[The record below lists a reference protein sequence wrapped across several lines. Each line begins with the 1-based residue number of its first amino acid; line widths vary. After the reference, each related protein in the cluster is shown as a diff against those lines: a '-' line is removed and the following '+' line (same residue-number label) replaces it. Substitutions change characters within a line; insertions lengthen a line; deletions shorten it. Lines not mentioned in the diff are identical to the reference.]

1 MKFGAVFPQTE
12 SGTDV
17 GALRDYLQAIEQMGC
32 DYLLC
37 FDHVLGHKPADPA
50 TWPGPYTDQHS
61 FHEIMTFFAWAAAVT
76 ERIELFTGILIL
88 PQRQAQL
95 AAKQAAEI
103 DLLSGGRLQLGIGIG
118 WNQVELEG
126 MGMRFNN
133 RGRRAEEQIRL
144 MRALWTQELVDFDG
158 QYHQLRQ
165 TGINPLP
172 VQRPIPVW
180 IGGYADVVLRRA
192 ARLADGM
199 LPGSDLVEGRTRIPR
214 LRQYLADEGRDP
226 DDFGINVWLNAGE
239 LERAQWDDF
248 VGEWRELGA
257 THIALDTMNAGCDSL
272 GGHLALVEQFV
283 TAFGSG

>member
-1 MKFGAVFPQTE
+1 MNIGAVFPQTE
-12 SGTDV
+12 SGTDIS
-17 GALRDYLQAIEQMGC
+17 AIRDYLQSLETIGC

-50 TWPGPYTDQHS
+50 TWPGPYTNQHS
-61 FHEIMTFFAWAAAVT
+61 FHEILTFFAWAAAVT
-76 ERIELFTGILIL
+76 ERIELFTGIVIL
-88 PQRQAQL
+88 PQRQATL
-95 AAKQAAEI
+95 VAKQAAEI
-103 DLLSGGRLQLGIGIG
+103 DLLSGGRLRLGIGIG

-133 RGRRAEEQIRL
+133 RGRRSEEQINL

-172 VQRPIPVW
+172 LQRPIPIW
-180 IGGYADVVLRRA
+180 LGGYADVTLRRA

-199 LPGSDLVEGRTRIPR
+199 LPGSDLAEGRTRIPL

-239 LERAQWDDF
+239 MERAQWADF

-257 THIALDTMNAGCDSL
+257 THVALDTMNAGCASL
-272 GGHLALVEQFV
+272 SDHLRQVEQFV
-283 TAFGSG
+283 SDFGGM

>member
-1 MKFGAVFPQTE
+1 MKTGAVFPQTE
-12 SGTDV
+12 SGTDI
-17 GALRDYLQAIEQMGC
+17 AAIRDYLQAIETIGC

-50 TWPGPYTDQHS
+50 TWPGPYTNRHS
-61 FHEIMTFFAWAAAVT
+61 FHEILTFFAWAAAVT
-76 ERIELFTGILIL
+76 ERIELFTGIVIL
-88 PQRQAQL
+88 PQRQATL
-95 AAKQAAEI
+95 VAKQAAEI
-103 DLLSGGRLQLGIGIG
+103 DLLSGGRLRLGIGIG

-133 RGRRAEEQIRL
+133 RGRRSEEQINL

-172 VQRPIPVW
+172 LQRPIPIW
-180 IGGYADVVLRRA
+180 LGGYADVTLRRA

-199 LPGSDLVEGRTRIPR
+199 LPGSDLAEGRTRIPL

-239 LERAQWDDF
+239 MERAQWADF

-257 THIALDTMNAGCDSL
+257 THVALDTMNAGCASL
-272 GGHLALVEQFV
+272 SDHLRQVEQFV
-283 TAFGSG
+283 SDFGGM

>member
-1 MKFGAVFPQTE
+1 MKLGAVFPQTE

-17 GALRDYLQAIEQMGC
+17 AALRDYLQTVEAMGC
-32 DYLLC
+32 DYLLA
-37 FDHVLGHKPADPA
+37 FDHVLGHRPPDPA
-50 TWPGPYTDQHS
+50 TWLGPYTDSHS
-61 FHEIMTFFAWAAAVT
+61 FHEILTFFAWAAAIT

-88 PQRQAQL
+88 PQRQATL

-103 DLLSGGRLQLGIGIG
+103 DILSGGRLRLGVGIG

-126 MGMRFNN
+126 MGMRFSD
-133 RGRRAEEQIRL
+133 RGRRVEEQIRL
-144 MRALWTQELVDFDG
+144 MRALWTQEQVDFDG

-172 VQRPIPVW
+172 VQRPIPLW

-199 LPGSDLVEGRTRIPR
+199 LPGSDLAEGRSRVPR

-239 LERAQWDDF
+239 LERAQWADF

-257 THIALDTMNAGCDSL
+257 THIALDTMNAGCASL
-272 GGHLALVEQFV
+272 PAHLALVEQFV
-283 TAFGSG
+283 TDFAGA

>member
-1 MKFGAVFPQTE
+1 MKTGAVFPQTE

-17 GALRDYLQAIEQMGC
+17 AALRNYVQTVESLGC

-37 FDHVLGHKPADPA
+37 FDHVLGHRPADLA
-50 TWPGPYTDQHS
+50 AWPGPYTDGHS
-61 FHEIMTFFAWAAAVT
+61 FHEILTFFAWAAAIT
-76 ERIELFTGILIL
+76 ERIEFFTGIVIL

-95 AAKQAAEI
+95 VAKQAAEI
-103 DLLSGGRLQLGIGIG
+103 DILSGGRLQLGIGIG

-126 MGMRFNN
+126 MGMNFGD
-133 RGRRAEEQIRL
+133 RGRRAEEQIKL

-199 LPGSDLVEGRTRIPR
+199 LPGSDLAEGRSRVPR

-239 LERAQWDDF
+239 IERAQWGDF
-248 VGEWRELGA
+248 VGEWTELGA
-257 THIALDTMNAGCDSL
+257 THIALDTMNAGCESL
-272 GGHLALVEQFV
+272 SQHLALVEEFV
-283 TAFGSG
+283 SAFGSA

>member
-1 MKFGAVFPQTE
+1 MKTGAVFPQTE
-12 SGTDV
+12 SGTDI
-17 GALRDYLQAIEQMGC
+17 AAIRDYLQALETIGC

-37 FDHVLGHKPADPA
+37 FDHVLGHKPSDPV
-50 TWPGPYTDQHS
+50 TWPGPYTNRHS
-61 FHEIMTFFAWAAAVT
+61 FHEILTFFAWAAAVT
-76 ERIELFTGILIL
+76 ERIELFTGIVIL
-88 PQRQAQL
+88 PQRQATL
-95 AAKQAAEI
+95 VAKQAAEI
-103 DLLSGGRLQLGIGIG
+103 DLLSGGRLRLGIGIG

-133 RGRRAEEQIRL
+133 RGRRSEEQINL

-172 VQRPIPVW
+172 LQRPIPIW
-180 IGGYADVVLRRA
+180 LGGYADVTLRRA

-199 LPGSDLVEGRTRIPR
+199 LPGSDLAEGRTRIPL

-239 LERAQWDDF
+239 MERAQWADF

-257 THIALDTMNAGCDSL
+257 THVALDTMNAGCASL
-272 GGHLALVEQFV
+272 ADHLRQLEHFVSDFGGM
-283 TAFGSG
+283 

>member
-1 MKFGAVFPQTE
+1 MKTGAVFPQTE

-17 GALRDYLQAIEQMGC
+17 AALRNYVQTVEAMGC

-37 FDHVLGHKPADPA
+37 FDHVLGHRPADPA
-50 TWPGPYTDQHS
+50 AWPGPYTEQHS
-61 FHEIMTFFAWAAAVT
+61 FHEILTFFAWAAAIT
-76 ERIELFTGILIL
+76 ERIEFFSGIVIL

-95 AAKQAAEI
+95 VAKQAAEI
-103 DLLSGGRLQLGIGIG
+103 DILSGGRLQLGIGIG

-126 MGMRFNN
+126 MGMNFSN

-144 MRALWTQELVDFDG
+144 MRALWSDELVDFDG

-172 VQRPIPVW
+172 VQRPIPLW
-180 IGGYADVVLRRA
+180 IGGYADVVVRRA

-199 LPGSDLVEGRTRIPR
+199 LPGSDLTEGRSRVPR

-226 DDFGINVWLNAGE
+226 DNFGINVWLNAGE
-239 LERAQWDDF
+239 IERAQWGDF

-257 THIALDTMNAGCDSL
+257 THIALDTMNAGCGSL
-272 GGHLALVEQFV
+272 SEHLALVESFV
-283 TAFGSG
+283 TEFGSA

>member
-12 SGTDV
+12 SGTDI
-17 GALRDYLQAIEQMGC
+17 AAIRDYLQALETMGC

-37 FDHVLGHKPADPA
+37 FDHVLGHKPTDPA
-50 TWPGPYTDQHS
+50 TWPGPYTNRHS
-61 FHEIMTFFAWAAAVT
+61 FHEILTFFAWVAAVT
-76 ERIELFTGILIL
+76 ERIELFTGIVIL
-88 PQRQAQL
+88 PQRQATL
-95 AAKQAAEI
+95 VAKQAAEI
-103 DLLSGGRLQLGIGIG
+103 DLLSGGRLRLGIGIG

-133 RGRRAEEQIRL
+133 RGRRSEEQINL

-172 VQRPIPVW
+172 LQRPIPVW
-180 IGGYADVVLRRA
+180 LGGYADVTLRRA

-199 LPGSDLVEGRTRIPR
+199 LPGSDLAEGRTRIPL

-239 LERAQWDDF
+239 MERAQWADF
-248 VGEWRELGA
+248 VAEWRELGA
-257 THIALDTMNAGCDSL
+257 THIALDTMNAGCASL
-272 GGHLALVEQFV
+272 SDHLRQLEQFV
-283 TAFGSG
+283 SDFGGM

>member
-12 SGTDV
+12 SGTDIS
-17 GALRDYLQAIEQMGC
+17 ALRDYLQSIEQMGC

-37 FDHVLGHKPADPA
+37 FDHVLGHKPPDPA
-50 TWPGPYTDQHS
+50 AWPGPYTNQHS
-61 FHEIMTFFAWAAAVT
+61 FHEILTFFAWAAAVT
-76 ERIELFTGILIL
+76 ERIELFTGIVIL
-88 PQRQAQL
+88 PQRQATL
-95 AAKQAAEI
+95 VAKQAAEI
-103 DLLSGGRLQLGIGIG
+103 DLLSGGRLRLGIGIG

-133 RGRRAEEQIRL
+133 RGRRSEEQINL

-172 VQRPIPVW
+172 LQRPIPIW
-180 IGGYADVVLRRA
+180 LGGYADVTLRRA

-199 LPGSDLVEGRTRIPR
+199 LPGSDLAEGRARIPL

-239 LERAQWDDF
+239 MERAQWADF

-257 THIALDTMNAGCDSL
+257 THVALDTMNAGCASL
-272 GGHLALVEQFV
+272 SDHLRQVEHFVSDFGGM
-283 TAFGSG
+283 

>member
-1 MKFGAVFPQTE
+1 MKTGAVFPQTE

-17 GALRDYLQAIEQMGC
+17 AALRDYVQAVEAMGC
-32 DYLLC
+32 NYLLC

-50 TWPGPYTDQHS
+50 AWPGPYTNQHS
-61 FHEIMTFFAWAAAVT
+61 FHEILTFFAWVAAIT
-76 ERIELFTGILIL
+76 ERIELFTGIVIL
-88 PQRQAQL
+88 PQRQATL
-95 AAKQAAEI
+95 VAKQAAEI
-103 DLLSGGRLQLGIGIG
+103 DILSGGRLHLGIGIG

-133 RGRRAEEQIRL
+133 RGRRSEEQINL

-172 VQRPIPVW
+172 LQRPIPVW
-180 IGGYADVVLRRA
+180 LGGYADVTLRRA

-199 LPGSDLVEGRTRIPR
+199 LPGSDLVEGRTRIPL

-239 LERAQWDDF
+239 MERAQWADF

-257 THIALDTMNAGCDSL
+257 THIALDTMNAGCASL
-272 GGHLALVEQFV
+272 SDHLRQVEQFV
-283 TAFGSG
+283 SDFGGM

>member
-1 MKFGAVFPQTE
+1 MKTGAVFPQTE
-12 SGTDV
+12 SGTDI

-37 FDHVLGHKPADPA
+37 FDHVLGHNPPDPA
-50 TWPGPYTDQHS
+50 TWPGPYTNQHS
-61 FHEIMTFFAWAAAVT
+61 FHEILTFFAWAAAVT
-76 ERIELFTGILIL
+76 ERIELFTGIVIL
-88 PQRQAQL
+88 PQRQATL
-95 AAKQAAEI
+95 VAKQAAEI
-103 DLLSGGRLQLGIGIG
+103 DLLSGGRLRLGIGIG

-133 RGRRAEEQIRL
+133 RGRRSEEQINL

-172 VQRPIPVW
+172 LQRPIPVW
-180 IGGYADVVLRRA
+180 LGGYADVTLRRA

-199 LPGSDLVEGRTRIPR
+199 LPGSDLVEGRTRIPL

-239 LERAQWDDF
+239 MERAQWADF
-248 VGEWRELGA
+248 VAEWRELGA
-257 THIALDTMNAGCDSL
+257 THVALDTMNAGCASL
-272 GGHLALVEQFV
+272 SDHLRQIEHFVSDFGGM
-283 TAFGSG
+283 

>member
-1 MKFGAVFPQTE
+1 MKTGAVFPQTE

-17 GALRDYLQAIEQMGC
+17 AAIRGYLQALETMGC

-37 FDHVLGHKPADPA
+37 FDHVLGHKPPDPA
-50 TWPGPYTDQHS
+50 TWPGPYTNRHS
-61 FHEIMTFFAWAAAVT
+61 FHEILTFFAWAAAVT
-76 ERIELFTGILIL
+76 ERIELFTGIVIL
-88 PQRQAQL
+88 PQRQATL
-95 AAKQAAEI
+95 VAKQAAEI
-103 DLLSGGRLQLGIGIG
+103 DLLSGGRLRLGIGIG

-133 RGRRAEEQIRL
+133 RGRRSEEQINL

-172 VQRPIPVW
+172 LQRPIPIW
-180 IGGYADVVLRRA
+180 LGGYADVTLRRA

-199 LPGSDLVEGRTRIPR
+199 LPGSDLAEGRTRIPL

-239 LERAQWDDF
+239 MERAQWADF

-257 THIALDTMNAGCDSL
+257 THVALDTMNAGCASL
-272 GGHLALVEQFV
+272 SDHLRQVEHFVSDFGGM
-283 TAFGSG
+283 

>member
-1 MKFGAVFPQTE
+1 MKTGAVFPQTE

-17 GALRDYLQAIEQMGC
+17 AAIRDYLQALEQMGC

-37 FDHVLGHKPADPA
+37 FDHVLGHNPPDPA
-50 TWPGPYTDQHS
+50 TWPGPYTNQHS
-61 FHEIMTFFAWAAAVT
+61 FHEILTFFAWAAAVT
-76 ERIELFTGILIL
+76 ERIELFTGIVIL
-88 PQRQAQL
+88 PQRQATL
-95 AAKQAAEI
+95 VAKQAAEI
-103 DLLSGGRLQLGIGIG
+103 DLLSGGRLRLGIGIG

-133 RGRRAEEQIRL
+133 RGRRSEEQINL

-172 VQRPIPVW
+172 LQRPIPIW
-180 IGGYADVVLRRA
+180 LGGYADVTLRRA

-199 LPGSDLVEGRTRIPR
+199 LPGSDLVEGRTRIPL

-239 LERAQWDDF
+239 MERAQWADF
-248 VGEWRELGA
+248 VAEWRELGA
-257 THIALDTMNAGCDSL
+257 THVALDTMNAGCASL
-272 GGHLALVEQFV
+272 SDHLRQIEQFV
-283 TAFGSG
+283 SDFGGM

>member
-17 GALRDYLQAIEQMGC
+17 AAIRDYLQSLETIGC

-50 TWPGPYTDQHS
+50 TWPGPYTNQHS
-61 FHEIMTFFAWAAAVT
+61 FHEILTFFAWAAAVT
-76 ERIELFTGILIL
+76 ERIELFTGIVIL
-88 PQRQAQL
+88 PQRQATL
-95 AAKQAAEI
+95 VAKQAAEI
-103 DLLSGGRLQLGIGIG
+103 DLLSGGRLRLGIGIG

-133 RGRRAEEQIRL
+133 RGRRSEEQINL

-172 VQRPIPVW
+172 LQRPIPIW
-180 IGGYADVVLRRA
+180 LGGYADVTLRRA

-199 LPGSDLVEGRTRIPR
+199 LPGSDLAEGRTRIPL

-239 LERAQWDDF
+239 MERAQWADF

-257 THIALDTMNAGCDSL
+257 THVALDTMNAGCASL
-272 GGHLALVEQFV
+272 SDHLRQVEQFV
-283 TAFGSG
+283 SDFGGM

>member
-1 MKFGAVFPQTE
+1 MKTGAVFPQTE

-17 GALRDYLQAIEQMGC
+17 AAIRDYLKALETMGC

-37 FDHVLGHKPADPA
+37 FDHVLGHKPPDPA
-50 TWPGPYTDQHS
+50 TWPGPYTNQHS
-61 FHEIMTFFAWAAAVT
+61 FHEILTFFAWAAAVT
-76 ERIELFTGILIL
+76 ERIELFTGIVIL
-88 PQRQAQL
+88 PQRQATL
-95 AAKQAAEI
+95 VAKQAAEI
-103 DLLSGGRLQLGIGIG
+103 DLLSGGRLRLGIGIG

-133 RGRRAEEQIRL
+133 RGRRSEEQINL

-172 VQRPIPVW
+172 LQRPIPIW
-180 IGGYADVVLRRA
+180 LGGYADVTLRRA

-199 LPGSDLVEGRTRIPR
+199 LPGSDLAEGRTRIPL

-239 LERAQWDDF
+239 MERAQWADF

-257 THIALDTMNAGCDSL
+257 THVALDTMNAGCASL
-272 GGHLALVEQFV
+272 SDHLRQVEQFV
-283 TAFGSG
+283 SDFGGM

>member
-12 SGTDV
+12 SGTDIS
-17 GALRDYLQAIEQMGC
+17 ALRDYLQSIEQMGC

-37 FDHVLGHKPADPA
+37 FDHVLGHKPPDPA
-50 TWPGPYTDQHS
+50 AWPGPYTNRHS
-61 FHEIMTFFAWAAAVT
+61 FHEILTFFAWAAAVT
-76 ERIELFTGILIL
+76 ERIELFTGIVIL
-88 PQRQAQL
+88 PQRQATL
-95 AAKQAAEI
+95 VAKQAAEI
-103 DLLSGGRLQLGIGIG
+103 DLLSGGRLRLGIGIG

-133 RGRRAEEQIRL
+133 RGRRSEEQINL

-172 VQRPIPVW
+172 LQRPIPIW
-180 IGGYADVVLRRA
+180 LGGYADVTLRRA

-199 LPGSDLVEGRTRIPR
+199 LPGSDLAEGRARIPL

-239 LERAQWDDF
+239 MERAQWADF

-257 THIALDTMNAGCDSL
+257 THVALDTMNAGCASL
-272 GGHLALVEQFV
+272 SDHLRQVEHFVSDFGGM
-283 TAFGSG
+283 

>member
-1 MKFGAVFPQTE
+1 MNLGAVFPQTE

-17 GALRDYLQAIEQMGC
+17 SALRDYLQSLEQMGC

-37 FDHVLGHKPADPA
+37 FDHVLGHKPPDPA
-50 TWPGPYTDQHS
+50 AWPGPYTNRHS
-61 FHEIMTFFAWAAAVT
+61 FHEILTFFAWAAAVT
-76 ERIELFTGILIL
+76 ERIELFTGIVIL
-88 PQRQAQL
+88 PQRQATL
-95 AAKQAAEI
+95 VAKQAAEI
-103 DLLSGGRLQLGIGIG
+103 DLLSGGRLRLGIGIG

-133 RGRRAEEQIRL
+133 RGRRSEEQINL

-172 VQRPIPVW
+172 LQRPIPIW
-180 IGGYADVVLRRA
+180 LGGYADVTLRRA

-199 LPGSDLVEGRTRIPR
+199 LPGSDLAEGRARIPL

-239 LERAQWDDF
+239 MERAQWADF

-257 THIALDTMNAGCDSL
+257 THVALDTMNAGCASL
-272 GGHLALVEQFV
+272 SDHLRQVEHFVSDFGGM
-283 TAFGSG
+283 

>member
-1 MKFGAVFPQTE
+1 MKTGAVFPQTE

-17 GALRDYLQAIEQMGC
+17 AAIRDYLQALETMGC

-37 FDHVLGHKPADPA
+37 FDHVLGHRPADMA
-50 TWPGPYTDQHS
+50 TWPGPYTNQHS
-61 FHEIMTFFAWAAAVT
+61 FHEILTFFAWVAAVT
-76 ERIELFTGILIL
+76 ERIELFTGIVIL
-88 PQRQAQL
+88 PQRQATL
-95 AAKQAAEI
+95 VAKQAAEI
-103 DLLSGGRLQLGIGIG
+103 DLLSGGRLRLGIGIG

-133 RGRRAEEQIRL
+133 RGRRSEEQINL

-172 VQRPIPVW
+172 LQRPIPVW
-180 IGGYADVVLRRA
+180 LGGYADVTLRRA

-199 LPGSDLVEGRTRIPR
+199 LPGSDLVEGRTRIPL

-239 LERAQWDDF
+239 MERAQWADF
-248 VGEWRELGA
+248 VAEWRELGA
-257 THIALDTMNAGCDSL
+257 THIALDTMNAGCASL
-272 GGHLALVEQFV
+272 SDHLRQLEQFV
-283 TAFGSG
+283 SDFGGM